1 MKISEIL
8 KGVITV
14 LKYIV
19 VFYLLLNLV
28 AYIYFYMSQPKEM
41 TRLKRQEKAF
51 DTVIGGNALLYTL
64 VYDAFYKS
72 SILKKSNSVLPY
84 NSVSSINHTNAY

>member
-8 KGVITV
+8 KGVIIV

-19 VFYLLLNLV
+19 VFYLALNLI

-41 TRLKRQEKAF
+41 SRLKRQEKAF
-51 DTVIGGNALLYTL
+51 DTVLAGNALLYMLLTDI
-64 VYDAFYKS
+64 VPSEMK
-72 SILKKSNSVLPY
+72 KKSDSVLPY
-84 NSVSSINHTNAY
+84 NSVSSIHHTNAY